1 MGGFRGGRF
10 VGPGFR
16 GGFATGGFRGFRG
29 GFFTLQGTALSSA
42 LALPVTGLIT
52 AQDGVILTTDT
63 PTVLTRLTHLRT
75 ITRTQMIIHTH
86 ILIRTRMFTRTDTP
100 MLIHHV
106 NVSSVLV

>member
-1 MGGFRGGRF
+1 MSAAVSF
-10 VGPGFR
+10 
-16 GGFATGGFRGFRG
+16 
-29 GFFTLQGTALSSA
+29 QGTALSSDPA
-42 LALPVTGLIT
+42 FPVTGLIT